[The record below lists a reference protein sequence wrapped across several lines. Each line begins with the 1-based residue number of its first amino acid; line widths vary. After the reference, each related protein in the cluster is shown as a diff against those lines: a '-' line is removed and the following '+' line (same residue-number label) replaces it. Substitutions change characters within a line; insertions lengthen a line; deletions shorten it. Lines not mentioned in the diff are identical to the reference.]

1 MNRSHIKDIKS
12 SNTDCKE
19 NQFEEFQDLLHRN
32 FKYFSYI
39 VFSNKLVEYNS
50 IKNESSKV
58 IEDCYPEA
66 ENGCHLNFPHEGENE
81 KENYFHTHSGDLNYI
96 LSNSNIE
103 VTNIHTNNIY
113 FQQIGSFDI

>member
-1 MNRSHIKDIKS
+1 MNRSRIKDIKS

-19 NQFEEFQDLLHRN
+19 NQFEEFQDILHRN

-50 IKNESSKV
+50 IKNESSMV
-58 IEDCYPEA
+58 IEDCHPKAANE
-66 ENGCHLNFPHEGENE
+66 CHLNSPYEGENE
-81 KENYFHTHSGDLNYI
+81 KENYFYAHSGDINYI

>member
-1 MNRSHIKDIKS
+1 MNRSHIKNIKS
-12 SNTDCKE
+12 LHTDCKE

-39 VFSNKLVEYNS
+39 VFSNKLVEYNN

-58 IEDCYPEA
+58 IEDCHPEA
-66 ENGCHLNFPHEGENE
+66 VNGCHLNFSHEGENE
-81 KENYFHTHSGDLNYI
+81 KENYFHVPSGDINYI

-103 VTNIHTNNIY
+103 VTNIHTNNLYI
-113 FQQIGSFDI
+113 QQIGSFDI